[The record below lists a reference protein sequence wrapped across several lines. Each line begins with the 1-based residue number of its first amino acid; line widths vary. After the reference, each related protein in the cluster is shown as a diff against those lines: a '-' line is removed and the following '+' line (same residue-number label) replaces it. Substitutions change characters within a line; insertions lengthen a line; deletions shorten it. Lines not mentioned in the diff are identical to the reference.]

1 MRYMQNSC
9 IIASLCRISPIVSA
23 LFEELVERKFI
34 STQAEISDYL
44 QSQGIY
50 VTQATISRDVS
61 ELRLVRIPAGDGRTR
76 YRGAPLAQRKGGHLR
91 RVAPAF

>member
-1 MRYMQNSC
+1 MPNKSYRQRL
-9 IIASLCRISPIVSA
+9 I
-23 LFEELVERKFI
+23 EELVERKFI

-61 ELRLVRIPAGDGRTR
+61 ELRLVRIPAGDAVPVTEVR
-76 YRGAPLAQRKGGHLR
+76 L
-91 RVAPAF
+91 